1 MEPENM
7 NNCYSWG
14 EDGESYVEEQDR
26 SLPTVEVS
34 LPTVQQPFQLFDQML
49 DDEEL
54 PSLTELSTS
63 DPDSISC
70 TNSSPSPKTFSGM
83 TEYDKQDVRNVS
95 GIPASVASTSQS
107 LMRTSHSK
115 KFLSRSH
122 NSLVFR
128 PPDYSKVESK
138 VKKYIV
144 SMREQQEQRR
154 QYSKNQFD
162 SAPVPAFHKLIP
174 SSELMAPEDVTN
186 LKQQL
191 ADQGAMVE
199 VLQEDHDR
207 LSLHNA
213 RLLNMIEE
221 MRTKIRIL
229 HAQQHQGQSQ
239 QQIRRTNSPPQTE
252 IDKDL
257 SLSNESSLSSHGGD
271 GPPTATQL
279 GLAHQHEALSI
290 TPSSYLDLP
299 PPAGQFS
306 RKMEDDE
313 TSSCGSSWNSTRLH
327 QSQHEQTPIE
337 TPPVGVDKANGTKQT
352 VPEELLL
359 PENNDKP
366 NLLLLKQLQEIT
378 FAALEV
384 RDQTRTIIRQ
394 INLIQPPM
402 SGET

>member
-1 MEPENM
+1 MEPKNM

-14 EDGESYVEEQDR
+14 DDGESYVEEQDR
-26 SLPTVEVS
+26 SLPAVEVS
-34 LPTVQQPFQLFDQML
+34 LPTVLQSSQLLDQML

-63 DPDSISC
+63 EPDSISC
-70 TNSSPSPKTFSGM
+70 TNSSPSRETFSRM

-95 GIPASVASTSQS
+95 GIPASVASSSQS
-107 LMRTSHSK
+107 LMRTPHRK

-138 VKKYIV
+138 VRKYIV
-144 SMREQQEQRR
+144 SMREQQKQRR

-162 SAPVPAFHKLIP
+162 PAPVPAFDKLIP

-191 ADQGAMVE
+191 ADKGAMVE

-213 RLLNMIEE
+213 RLLNMMEE
-221 MRTKIRIL
+221 MRAKIRIL
-229 HAQQHQGQSQ
+229 HANQHQRQSQ
-239 QQIRRTNSPPQTE
+239 QYTRHTNSPPHPE
-252 IDKDL
+252 VDKDL
-257 SLSNESSLSSHGGD
+257 SLSNESCLSSIGGD
-271 GPPTATQL
+271 RPPTATQL
-279 GLAHQHEALSI
+279 GLADQHEALSI

-327 QSQHEQTPIE
+327 QPQHEQTPIG
-337 TPPVGVDKANGTKQT
+337 TPPAGIFV
-352 VPEELLL
+352 L
-359 PENNDKP
+359 
-366 NLLLLKQLQEIT
+366 IT
-378 FAALEV
+378 A
-384 RDQTRTIIRQ
+384 
-394 INLIQPPM
+394 
-402 SGET
+402 